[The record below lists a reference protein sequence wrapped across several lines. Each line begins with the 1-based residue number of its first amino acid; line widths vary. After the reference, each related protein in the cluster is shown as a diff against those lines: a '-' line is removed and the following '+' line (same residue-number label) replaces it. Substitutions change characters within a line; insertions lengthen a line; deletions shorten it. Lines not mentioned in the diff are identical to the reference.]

1 MRMNAKS
8 IYFWK
13 KKKNGSHVASAINR
27 SFARFRFTS
36 SQSLT
41 TETQN

>member
-1 MRMNAKS
+1 MRMNAKVNLLLVE
-8 IYFWK
+8 
-13 KKKNGSHVASAINR
+13 KKNGSHVASAINR